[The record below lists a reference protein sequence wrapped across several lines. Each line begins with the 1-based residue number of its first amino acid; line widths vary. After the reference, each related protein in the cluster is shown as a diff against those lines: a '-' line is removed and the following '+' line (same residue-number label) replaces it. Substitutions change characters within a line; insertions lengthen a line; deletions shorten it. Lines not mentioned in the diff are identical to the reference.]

1 MSVPQGLLATSTVA
15 PCGAGPVAVGV
26 ADVGGTDSAKK
37 EGRELLEAADSIRQN
52 DEEEVPCCMVGHRI
66 CVPNCLS

>member
-1 MSVPQGLLATSTVA
+1 MSGPQGLLATSTVA

-37 EGRELLEAADSIRQN
+37 EG
-52 DEEEVPCCMVGHRI
+52 PCPPKRA
-66 CVPNCLS
+66 S